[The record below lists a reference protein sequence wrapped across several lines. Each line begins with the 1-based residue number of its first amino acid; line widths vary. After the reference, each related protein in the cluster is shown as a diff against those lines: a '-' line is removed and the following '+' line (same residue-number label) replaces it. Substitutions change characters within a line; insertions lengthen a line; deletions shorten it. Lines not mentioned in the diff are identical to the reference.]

1 MRDNTHSLEGVARL
15 LLRSETVARNVAI
28 LDTIN
33 ADLAYKDELVLDDI
47 VAMQTALVHVQFE
60 TIQPFAIN
68 KQ

>member
-1 MRDNTHSLEGVARL
+1 MRDNTHSFEGVARL

-47 VAMQTALVHVQFE
+47 VAMQTALVHAQFE